1 MNRTCGIR
9 ALFTCHEATVQAQL
23 ALSIFVICRWSA
35 MKIIRKSTK
44 LDNVCYDIRG
54 PVLDRAKQMEDDGH
68 KIIKLNIGNLA
79 VFGFDAPE
87 EIQQDM
93 IRNLPNSAG
102 YSDSKGIFGA
112 RKAVMHYT
120 QQQGV
125 KGVTLEDIY
134 LGNGASELIV
144 MATNALLD
152 NGDELL
158 LPAPDYPLWTAAV
171 SLSGAKPV
179 HYLCDEANGW
189 MPDLADIRAKITPR
203 TKGIVVINPNNPTGV
218 LYSDELLIGIIEIA
232 REYGLVLMADE
243 VYDKVL
249 YEDVRHTA
257 MASLSEDVLTLTF
270 NSLSKS
276 YRSCGYRAGWL
287 VVSGD
292 KTVATDYI
300 AGLNMLSSLKLCSNV
315 PGQWAIQTALG
326 GYQSI
331 NDLVGE
337 GGRLRR
343 QRDLAYQLITAIP
356 GVTCVKPVA
365 ALYMFPKLDPVMY
378 PIANDQN
385 FIEELLRETR
395 VLLVQGTGFNWPQT
409 DHFRIVFLPYEDDLR
424 EAIERIAKFL
434 ERYRQRYANS

>member
-1 MNRTCGIR
+1 MKTIQKS
-9 ALFTCHEATVQAQL
+9 AKL
-23 ALSIFVICRWSA
+23 A
-35 MKIIRKSTK
+35 
-44 LDNVCYDIRG
+44 NVLYDIRG
-54 PVLDRAKQMEDDGH
+54 PIMDAARQMEDEGQ
-68 KIIKLNIGNLA
+68 KIIKLNLGNLA

-112 RKAVMHYT
+112 RKAVMHET
-120 QQQGV
+120 QKQGIA
-125 KGVTLEDIY
+125 GVTLDDVY
-134 LGNGASELIV
+134 LGNGASELIT

-158 LPAPDYPLWTAAV
+158 LPMPDYPLWTAAT
-171 SLSGAKPV
+171 SLSGGKPV

-189 MPDLADIRAKITPR
+189 MPNLDDIRAKITPR

-218 LYSDELLIGIIEIA
+218 MYSDDLLKQIVLIA
-232 REYGLVLMADE
+232 REHGLVILADE

-249 YEDVRHTA
+249 YDGVKHTA
-257 MASLSEDVLTLTF
+257 LASLSNDVLTLTF

-276 YRSCGYRAGWL
+276 YRSCGYRAGWM

-292 KTVATDYI
+292 KSFAQDYI
-300 AGLNMLSSLKLCSNV
+300 EGLNMLSNMKLCSNV

-331 NDLVGE
+331 NELVGE

-343 QRDLAYQLITAIP
+343 QRDLAYELITAIP
-356 GVTCVKPVA
+356 GVTCVKPMA
-365 ALYMFPKLDPVMY
+365 ALYMFPKLDPKIY
-378 PIANDQN
+378 PIKDDRQ
-385 FIEELLRETR
+385 FFLELLKATR
-395 VLLVQGTGFNWPQT
+395 VMLVQGTGFNWPAP
-409 DHFRIVFLPYEDDLR
+409 DHFRIVFLPHEDDLR

-434 ERYRQRYANS
+434 DSYRKRSGTDN